1 MVMMTRRG
9 QRGMTAIGWL
19 LVLGLIAFF
28 ALLTLR
34 LVPVY
39 LEYTKVISVLESVAG
54 QADIGQRSRGEIIKL
69 IRRRFDVNDVRK
81 VDPRQVKIKK
91 DRDGMKL
98 SIRYERREHLMG
110 NIDIVAT
117 FSRQIEVEP
126 R

>member
-1 MVMMTRRG
+1 MMTRRG